1 MQVLS
6 LWRWL
11 SLRFGE
17 EHFPGAEKA
26 EELAQQ
32 MVSLME
38 LGLEALSKRQ
48 VSTEHSHKSTYLALD
63 ALGSSRH
70 FPRLLRTGGS
80 KPAHW
85 LAECPSTPF
94 SVGQAGTG

>member
-1 MQVLS
+1 MLS

-32 MVSLME
+32 MVALME

-48 VSTEHSHKSTYLALD
+48 VS
-63 ALGSSRH
+63 
-70 FPRLLRTGGS
+70 
-80 KPAHW
+80 
-85 LAECPSTPF
+85 STP
-94 SVGQAGTG
+94 